1 MSDLPEFTKYRWFK
15 YGGKELAFTENR
27 HNDDYELHL
36 HPGNIFGVRKIHGGY
51 FVIHKQSPD
60 IVFELKK
67 NECDRIIE
75 HSNGWSGKVKKITVK
90 AGVGGL
96 EKPPVEVPPDLS
108 HIRSL
113 QIDSSNL
120 YAVQY
125 DKKKK
130 ILYVEF
136 RSGAVWQY
144 EKVTARE
151 ADELEA
157 AESQGRYFIY
167 RIRSVK
173 PQQRIQ
179 ELPLAAV
186 VDPASRNRKY

>member
-1 MSDLPEFTKYRWFK
+1 MSDLPDLTKYKWYK
-15 YGGKELAFTENR
+15 YAGKELAFTENR
-27 HNDDYELHL
+27 HHEDYELHL
-36 HPGNIFGVRKIHGGY
+36 HPGNIFGVRRIGKAY
-51 FVIHKQSPD
+51 LVLHKSSPE
-60 IVFELKK
+60 IIFELKK
-67 NECDRIIE
+67 IEVDRIVE

-96 EKPPVEVPPDLS
+96 EKPPVEVPPNLK

-136 RSGAVWQY
+136 RNGAVWQY
-144 EKVTARE
+144 EKVTERE
-151 ADELEA
+151 ANELEA

>member
-1 MSDLPEFTKYRWFK
+1 MPELARYKWFK
-15 YGGKELAFTENR
+15 YGGKELTFSEDR
-27 HNDDYELHL
+27 HNEDYELEL
-36 HPGNIFGVRKIHGGY
+36 HPDNVFGILKQDHEY
-51 FVIHKQSPD
+51 KVIHKQSPD
-60 IVFELKK
+60 IIFNLRKLEG
-67 NECDRIIE
+67 DRLIE
-75 HSNGWSGKVKKITVK
+75 HSNGWSGKIKKITVK
-90 AGVGGL
+90 AGTGGL
-96 EKPPVEVPPDLS
+96 DKPEVIVPPTFG
-108 HIRSL
+108 HIKSL

-125 DKKKK
+125 DTKAK

-136 RSGAVWQY
+136 RNGDVWAY

-151 ADELEA
+151 AAELEA

-173 PQQRIQ
+173 PQHQIQ

-186 VDPASRNRKY
+186 VDAASRGRKY